1 MAFLTDDDYKDQV
14 KDSVLATII
23 ENTSSLRTKAE
34 NKAQAQLTSALN
46 VRYDVAAVFAAAGDA
61 RNSEV
66 VMYMV
71 DMVLYHLHSRI
82 NPGQVPELRKER
94 YQDAM
99 DWMKMVASG
108 KLEPDLPKPSGSL
121 EGTKLDVQYGGRAP
135 RQPYY

>member
-14 KDSVLATII
+14 KDNVLATII

-34 NKAQAQLTSALN
+34 LKAQAQLTSALN
-46 VRYDVAAVFAAAGDA
+46 MRYDVPAVFAAAGDA
-61 RNSEV
+61 RNAEV

-71 DMVLYHLHSRI
+71 DVVLYHLHSRL

-94 YQDAM
+94 YQDAL

-108 KLEPDLPKPSGSL
+108 KLEPDLPKPSGDL
-121 EGTKLDVQYGGRAP
+121 EGTKLDVQYGGRPP